1 MPRSRKSAAQ
11 HEAEGTYRADRHAE
25 PALDLPVALDA
36 IAPSPS
42 VPATVRPEWDEVVRR
57 LVGIGILID
66 ADVPLLEQAFVLL
79 GDARR
84 FHDDMEAAY
93 KSLGDVDKMKL
104 TKDFT
109 AADRLRL
116 RQSVQDSITSLN
128 TQHIKATQLFNTIIS
143 KFGISPSERAKIL
156 HMLPKPKDAAPKK
169 SIKAV
174 LEKGKK

>member
-1 MPRSRKSAAQ
+1 MPRTRKPAAQ
-11 HEAEGTYRADRHAE
+11 HQAEGTYRADRHAE
-25 PALDLPVALDA
+25 PSIDLPVALDA
-36 IAPSPS
+36 IRPSTLVPS
-42 VPATVRPEWDEVVRR
+42 SVLSEWDEVTRR

-79 GDARR
+79 ADAKR
-84 FHDDMEAAY
+84 FHADMDAAY
-93 KSLGDVDKMKL
+93 KSLVDVDKMKL
-104 TKDFT
+104 SKDFT

-128 TQHIKATQLFNTIIS
+128 TQHIKALALFNTIIS

-156 HMLPKPKDAAPKK
+156 HMLPKKSDETPKK

-174 LEKGKK
+174 LAKGKK

>member
-25 PALDLPVALDA
+25 PALDLPVALTA
-36 IAPSPS
+36 IAPSPR
-42 VPATVRPEWDEVVRR
+42 VPAAVRPEWDEVVRR

-93 KSLGDVDKMKL
+93 KSLADVDKMKL

-174 LEKGKK
+174 LAKGKK